1 MTAVADPHRHPPS
14 PKARFFV
21 RQIPHMLG
29 IRRDSLGFL
38 RQCVGDYGDVVRLKY
53 GKLEVILVNHP
64 DLIEQVMLGANKHF
78 IKDRTTPTS
87 RAFRRLLGNGL
98 LTSDGDFWLRQRR
111 LAQQAFHRDRIL
123 NTYSTV
129 FVRHAELMLD
139 NWENGS
145 THDMYGDMMKLTLEI
160 AAETFFGSDVS
171 ERAEEIGTAL
181 AHIMDDFVGRG
192 KKIPL
197 PDDFPSPTNRR
208 FDRAVAALDKVVFE
222 IIEERRRSEVKE
234 NAEDAA
240 NGAPVERP
248 ERNDLLTLLLRA
260 QDDDG
265 SQMTDR
271 QLRDEGV
278 TLFLAGHETTALA
291 MSWISY
297 LLATHPK
304 IQLELQEELDRVLGD
319 RPPTIDDLTELT
331 ITGNIVTEA
340 MRLYPP
346 VWRVARQAM
355 HDTQIGTYK
364 IKKGA
369 VVIVSQWL
377 AHRDPR
383 YFDHPDQ
390 FRPERW
396 TAEFKK
402 SLPKYSYF
410 PFGGGPR
417 ICIAANF
424 ASLES
429 ALLLATIARRFRFD
443 LPAEHRPLGGPQP
456 SVTLRP
462 ERRIELT
469 VTKREKAS

>member
-1 MTAVADPHRHPPS
+1 MSHTLHRHPPS
-14 PKARFFV
+14 PKARFFIG
-21 RQIPHMLG
+21 QLPHMLG

-38 RQCVGDYGDVVRLKY
+38 QQCVSDYGDVVRLKY
-53 GKLEVILVNHP
+53 GKLEVLLVNHP
-64 DLIEQVMLGANKHF
+64 DLVEQVMLGANKHF

-111 LAQQAFHRDRIL
+111 LAQQAFHKDRIL
-123 NTYSTV
+123 QTYSGA
-129 FVRHAELMLD
+129 FVRHCETMLD
-139 NWENGS
+139 GWESGS
-145 THDMYGDMMKLTLEI
+145 VRDMYGDMMKLTLEI

-171 ERAEEIGTAL
+171 DRAGDIGRAL
-181 AHIMDDFVGRG
+181 NDIMDDFVARG
-192 KKIPL
+192 SKIPL

-208 FDRAVAALDKVVFE
+208 FDRATAALDKIVFK
-222 IIEERRRSEVKE
+222 IIEERRAQEKDGE
-234 NAEDAA
+234 
-240 NGAPVERP
+240 GG
-248 ERNDLLTLLLRA
+248 RNDLLTLLMRA
-260 QDDDG
+260 QDSDD

-291 MSWISY
+291 LSWIGF
-297 LLATHPK
+297 LLAQHPE
-304 IQLELQEELDRVLGD
+304 IQARLHAEVDEVLGG
-319 RPPTIDDLTELT
+319 RTPTVDDLEKLPLVN
-331 ITGNIVTEA
+331 NIVTET

-355 HDTQIGTYK
+355 HDTQIGEYK
-364 IKKGA
+364 VKKGA

-377 AHRDPR
+377 LHRDER
-383 YFDHPDQ
+383 FYDHPDQ
-390 FRPERW
+390 FRPDRW
-396 TAEFKK
+396 TDEMKK
-402 SLPKYSYF
+402 KLPRYAYF

-429 ALLLATIARRFRFD
+429 ALLLATIARRFSFA
-443 LPAEHRPLGGPQP
+443 LPDGYDPHGSPQP

-462 ERRIELT
+462 ARRIDLK
-469 VTKREKAS
+469 VTTR

>member
-1 MTAVADPHRHPPS
+1 MTAVVDPHRHPPS

-21 RQIPHMLG
+21 KQIPHMIGL
-29 IRRDSLGFL
+29 RRDSLGFL
-38 RQCVGDYGDVVRLKY
+38 KECMADYGDVVRLKY
-53 GKLEVILVNHP
+53 GKLEVVLVNHP

-111 LAQQAFHRDRIL
+111 LAQQAFHKDRIL
-123 NTYSTV
+123 TTYSGA
-129 FVRHAELMLD
+129 FVRHAEKMLD
-139 NWENGS
+139 TWEDGS
-145 THDMYGDMMKLTLEI
+145 VHDMYGDMMKLTLEI
-160 AAETFFGSDVS
+160 AAETFFGTDVGG
-171 ERAEEIGTAL
+171 RAEDIGNAL
-181 AHIMDDFVGRG
+181 KVIMDDFIGRG
-192 KKIPL
+192 QKIPL

-222 IIEERRRSEVKE
+222 IIEDRRRTE
-234 NAEDAA
+234 A
-240 NGAPVERP
+240 VEGS

-297 LLATHPK
+297 LLATHPE
-304 IQLELQEELDRVLGD
+304 IQKELHEELDRVLSD
-319 RPPTIDDLTELT
+319 RAPTIDDLPALAFTS
-331 ITGNIVTEA
+331 NIVTEA

-355 HDTQIGTYK
+355 HDTHIGSYK

-369 VVIVSQWL
+369 VIIISQWL

-383 YFDHPDQ
+383 FFDHPDQ

-396 TAEFKK
+396 TEEFKK
-402 SLPKYSYF
+402 TLPKYAYF

-424 ASLES
+424 ASLEA
-429 ALLLATIARRFRFD
+429 ALLLSTIARRLRFD
-443 LPAEHRPLGGPQP
+443 LPSGYTPLGGPQP

-462 ERRIELT
+462 ERRIELQ
-469 VTKREKAS
+469 VSHR